1 MANPSGQVVLGEE
14 DARATE
20 ACYAEIQV
28 QLQALRQQNEELQC
42 ALQEQ
47 QEIAVTERLRGNR
60 RSRDQMQEYTNLTV
74 ELLAR
79 RRGPEVQWDGMRIG
93 VKVEK
98 PETHSGEKGRD
109 LDTWL
114 FQVRGHLNIISIPER
129 GHVQYAALLLRGNAA
144 LWWRETCEANRRP
157 ATGMSFAM
165 FCASGSSL
173 KITVVAVE
181 TSWQKSGS
189 ITEKL

>member
-1 MANPSGQVVLGEE
+1 MANPSGQVVLGKE
-14 DARATE
+14 DARA
-20 ACYAEIQV
+20 AKARYAEIQV

-98 PETHSGEKGRD
+98 PEKYSGKKGRN
-109 LDTWL
+109 LDTWR
-114 FQVRGHLNIISIPER
+114 FQVREHLNITSIPER
-129 GHVQYAALLLRGNAA
+129 GHILYAASLLRGNAA
-144 LWWRETCEANRRP
+144 LWWCKTCEANRRP
-157 ATGMSFAM
+157 AN
-165 FCASGSSL
+165 
-173 KITVVAVE
+173 
-181 TSWQKSGS
+181 
-189 ITEKL
+189 